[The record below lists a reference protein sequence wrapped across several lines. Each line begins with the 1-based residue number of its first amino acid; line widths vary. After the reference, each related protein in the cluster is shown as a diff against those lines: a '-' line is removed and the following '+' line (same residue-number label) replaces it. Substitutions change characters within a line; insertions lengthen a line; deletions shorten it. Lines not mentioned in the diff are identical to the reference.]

1 MVVRAVRDSQ
11 ELQAALELRERVF
24 CGEQGVSGAGERDG
38 RDHEA
43 LHVVALEADSSAGA
57 PRRAGGRLLGTC
69 RLLFDGDAARL
80 GRMAVEPDSRGRG
93 VGTQVLLAAEEL
105 ARARGASRMTLHAQI
120 EATGVYERAG
130 YEPRGER
137 FMEEGIEH
145 VTMEKP
151 LA

>member
-24 CGEQGVSGAGERDG
+24 CGEQGVSVAGERDG
-38 RDHEA
+38 RDDEA
-43 LHVVALEADSSAGA
+43 LHVVALEGDSSIAA
-57 PRRAGGRLLGTC
+57 PRRAGRRLLGTC

-105 ARARGASRMTLHAQI
+105 ARERGASRMTLHAQI
-120 EATGVYERAG
+120 EAAGVYRRAG